1 MVSDWTE
8 RFAAVAVRNVSG
20 LQVKKSQIC
29 WETGGR
35 VGGNCWSWI
44 LFRRLSIRFRRD
56 DMKVNE
62 GSCGCSKY
70 PNWDMKIP

>member
-56 DMKVNE
+56 DMKVN
-62 GSCGCSKY
+62 
-70 PNWDMKIP
+70 